1 MQQKPT
7 KLGYFPS
14 SSPNICLGSM
24 PRWCKGLSLSQEILP
39 LSNNRQVYN
48 LLRGVGAMSEKILEP
63 SQAFVKG
70 NSIPEIFSLGRPGDP
85 EEGLGKF
92 QNFPA
97 AHPSLSQFSCLP
109 LGNSPS
115 CKHWIVFFCFQL
127 FLWTIRAIV
136 FKRPLV
142 TLPCVLIGVVGAIWA
157 SNKRGP
163 SVKFNENGSKGY
175 PIQSLLV

>member
-1 MQQKPT
+1 M
-7 KLGYFPS
+7 G
-14 SSPNICLGSM
+14 
-24 PRWCKGLSLSQEILP
+24 
-39 LSNNRQVYN
+39 
-48 LLRGVGAMSEKILEP
+48 EKILEP

-92 QNFPA
+92 WNFPA
-97 AHPSLSQFSCLP
+97 ARPSLSQFSCLP

-115 CKHWIVFFCFQL
+115 HKHWTVCFCFQL
-127 FLWTIRAIV
+127 LLWNVRAIV
-136 FKRPLV
+136 YKRPLV
-142 TLPCVLIGVVGAIWA
+142 TLPWVLIGVVGAIRA

-175 PIQSLLV
+175 PVQSLRVQKLCLLGSSWMGACFTGERLTECQLWSLWRLWLHSWVAEWRDTWLLSAR